1 MKKIFCILLNIFL
14 LNCLFAFDWPIEEL
28 SEEFYK
34 SDFGQ
39 NISGH
44 ISSSLIFNTTEQVKI
59 SENGTILAVIQDYSD
74 DTNFFPSTLGTA
86 VIVAHEDNLLSV
98 YGNIDKEKLYIS
110 SENDYAVEKGQHLGE
125 SGNSGWQEGLS
136 TLEFQIIDIKN
147 SSAINPKIMLSHLD
161 SELPLTLSD
170 ITLRNKKNEFF
181 SLNDKK
187 TFPTGIYKIYR
198 KRNPVAVPYK
208 TTVLVN
214 GIEYDQI
221 NYNILVEENGKICV
235 IGKKRKYISE
245 EVYPNEKLQLIGEVM
260 LSPGKTSLNL
270 IVTDFLNKSRQINYN
285 LTIY

>member
-1 MKKIFCILLNIFL
+1 MKKIFILFTHIFL
-14 LNCLFAFDWPIEEL
+14 LNCLFAFDWPLEEVSPDL
-28 SEEFYK
+28 YK

-39 NISGH
+39 NMSGNIST
-44 ISSSLIFNTTEQVKI
+44 SLIFNSPDPVKI
-59 SENGTILAVIQDYSD
+59 SEDGKILAVIQDYSD

-98 YGNIDKEKLYIS
+98 YGNIDKEKIYIS
-110 SENDYAVEKGQHLGE
+110 SENNYSVEKGQHLGE
-125 SGNSGWQEGLS
+125 CANSGWQSGNS

-147 SSAINPKIMLSHLD
+147 SSAINPKVMLPHLD
-161 SELPLTLSD
+161 SALPLTISD

-181 SLNDKK
+181 SLNERR

-198 KRNPVAVPYK
+198 KRNTVAVPYQSS
-208 TTVLVN
+208 VLVN

-235 IGKKRKYISE
+235 IGKKRKYVAE
-245 EVYPNEKLQLIGEVM
+245 EVYPNDKLQLIGEVM

>member
-1 MKKIFCILLNIFL
+1 MYINQMRRKHNVIR
-14 LNCLFAFDWPIEEL
+14 
-28 SEEFYK
+28 K
-34 SDFGQ
+34 S
-39 NISGH
+39 ISKV
-44 ISSSLIFNTTEQVKI
+44 Q
-59 SENGTILAVIQDYSD
+59 YS
-74 DTNFFPSTLGTA
+74 TN
-86 VIVAHEDNLLSV
+86 
-98 YGNIDKEKLYIS
+98 
-110 SENDYAVEKGQHLGE
+110 
-125 SGNSGWQEGLS
+125 
-136 TLEFQIIDIKN
+136 
-147 SSAINPKIMLSHLD
+147 
-161 SELPLTLSD
+161 
-170 ITLRNKKNEFF
+170 
-181 SLNDKK
+181 
-187 TFPTGIYKIYR
+187 KIYR